1 MEDFEA
7 GLATLIEQNG
17 IQEFA
22 LWDGVGNFQYEFDW
36 SPFQLVKELTMRDFE
51 KLSNF
56 SEYPTKNSLELV
68 RISHIEPLS
77 ELNSLE
83 FEFPECFRKLK
94 VLELPWLEEG
104 FLRLKAPGLW
114 IAVEGLRKNGTRI
127 VVRDP
132 LDEEFEKQ
140 WENVVEY
147 W

>member
-7 GLATLIEQNG
+7 GITTLIEGNG
-17 IQEFA
+17 IQQFA
-22 LWDGVGNFQYEFDW
+22 LWDGVGNFQHEFDW
-36 SPFQLVKELTMRDFE
+36 TPFKTVKELTMRDFE

-56 SEYPTKNSLELV
+56 ANYPYENSLSVV
-68 RISHIEPLS
+68 RISHIEPLA

-83 FEFPECFRKLK
+83 FAFPGCFDKLEM
-94 VLELPWLEEG
+94 LELPWLEEG

-114 IAVEGLRKNGTRI
+114 IAVERLRKGGTRI

-132 LDEEFEKQ
+132 LEEEFEKQ